1 MSMNSLTLPAA
12 ELDVKAVIMADS
24 SPVPVYEYQDGKK
37 TEAQK
42 VHPQGWAIF
51 ALRDV
56 AASIA
61 GEAATIRLE
70 TGSDKKIPAGAILA
84 PAGPVE
90 LTVRAQAASSSY
102 ATLAITVSCEHW
114 GVQGNALAALG
125 VATEQPS
132 SHKSKIISNTDRSK
146 Q

>member
-1 MSMNSLTLPAA
+1 M
-12 ELDVKAVIMADS
+12 
-24 SPVPVYEYQDGKK
+24 
-37 TEAQK
+37 
-42 VHPQGWAIF
+42 
-51 ALRDV
+51 

-114 GVQGNALAALG
+114 EVQGNALAALG